1 MWIELWITP
10 FLKNEDLKT
19 SIFFT
24 PSFCLLGPFF
34 GLPVQIQT
42 APLDKEGGAQFL
54 FGDAQEELLLFRQGL
69 KELIIV
75 RGLRTGLWFAVDR
88 VHVLDALAILSFNFS
103 WRLV

>member
-1 MWIELWITP
+1 
-10 FLKNEDLKT
+10 
-19 SIFFT
+19 
-24 PSFCLLGPFF
+24 
-34 GLPVQIQT
+34 
-42 APLDKEGGAQFL
+42 
-54 FGDAQEELLLFRQGL
+54 LLLFRQGL